1 MSTTMR
7 FPPALLVALTIA
19 GTACAGASKPPA
31 GAAPQPQVLSGQAQA
46 VVDSLRYPYT
56 EADVSFM
63 VGMIQHHAQAVVISR
78 WAPTH
83 GASAAI
89 QRLSARIINAQMD
102 EITLMRTWLVDRNRP
117 APTVDSLGAL
127 TLPAGMEDHSMM
139 DHGEHAGHDMGMPG
153 MLSAAQLRELDAAR
167 GEEFD
172 VLFLQRM
179 IAHHRGAV
187 TMVSD
192 LTSSQGAGQDE
203 TVFKFAAD
211 VAVDQSTEI
220 RRMLQMLLELG
231 GIPPE

>member
-1 MSTTMR
+1 M
-7 FPPALLVALTIA
+7 
-19 GTACAGASKPPA
+19 
-31 GAAPQPQVLSGQAQA
+31 
-46 VVDSLRYPYT
+46 VDSLRYPYT

-63 VGMIQHHAQAVVISR
+63 TGMIQHHAQAVLISR

-117 APTVDSLGAL
+117 APRVDSLGTL
-127 TLPAGMEDHSMM
+127 TLPAGMEDHAMM
-139 DHGEHAGHDMGMPG
+139 DHGEHDGHDMGMPG
-153 MLSAAQLRELDAAR
+153 MLTPAQLRELDAAR
-167 GEEFD
+167 GEAFD

-187 TMVSD
+187 TMVND
-192 LTSSQGAGQDE
+192 LSSSQGAAQDE